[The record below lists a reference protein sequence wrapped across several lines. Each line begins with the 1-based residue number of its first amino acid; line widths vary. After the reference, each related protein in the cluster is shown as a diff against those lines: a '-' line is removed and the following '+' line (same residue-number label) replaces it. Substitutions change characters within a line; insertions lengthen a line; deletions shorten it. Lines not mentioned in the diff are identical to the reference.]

1 MGRARRSGP
10 GGSGEDLAYKSASKE
25 LPDSPALRGK
35 ARIRSIA
42 ESALE
47 VRELPPGLGLIAVV
61 LFFTLKTINFWSPET
76 MTAVTSVAS
85 TIGTV
90 AIGVTM
96 LMISGE
102 FDLSVGQN
110 FAFTPIVWA
119 LLFVS
124 DGINQW
130 LSLAVALGLAC
141 IVGVINGIVTTLF
154 GIPSFITTLGMFF
167 VLEGLNNLL
176 ISGHQLLMF
185 SPSSAMVL
193 LGAQIGNT
201 PFYMPLVWMFV
212 IACSFWFV
220 LTHLRY
226 GNWTLATGGKAGP
239 AKAMGIAT
247 RYVKC
252 TNFVLSALLAGLAGC
267 MQFSY
272 LHTVTQGQ
280 GQNYEL
286 LAITATVLGGTSLF
300 GGLGTIWGSVIGAFL
315 LATIQI
321 GLVLIGVPGSFYVT
335 FIGVLLVIVVIANV
349 RLGSFGGSQ
358 A

>member
-1 MGRARRSGP
+1 MRSFAN
-10 GGSGEDLAYKSASKE
+10 SLLNA
-25 LPDSPALRGK
+25 
-35 ARIRSIA
+35 
-42 ESALE
+42 
-47 VRELPPGLGLIAVV
+47 RELAPGLGLFAVI
-61 LFFTLKTINFWSPET
+61 LFFTAQTTNFWSAET
-76 MTAVTSVAS
+76 MTAVSSVAS
-85 TIGTV
+85 TIAIV

-124 DGINQW
+124 EGVNQW
-130 LSLAVALGLAC
+130 LALIIALGLAS
-141 IVGVINGIVTTLF
+141 IVGIINGFVTTLF
-154 GIPSFITTLGMFF
+154 GIPSFISTLGMFF

-185 SPSSAMVL
+185 KPSSAMVM
-193 LGAQIGNT
+193 LGARIGNT
-201 PFYMPLVWMFV
+201 PFYMPLVWMLI
-212 IACSFWFV
+212 IACGFWFV
-220 LTHLRY
+220 LTRLRY

-247 RYVKC
+247 TDVKR
-252 TNFVLSALLAGLAGC
+252 TNFVLSSLFAGLAGC

-272 LHTVTQGQ
+272 LHVVTQGQ

-286 LAITATVLGGTSLF
+286 LAITAAVLGGTSLF
-300 GGLGTIWGSVIGAFL
+300 GGLGTIWGTVIGAFL

-335 FIGVLLVIVVIANV
+335 FIGILLVIVVIANV
-349 RLGSFGGSQ
+349 RLGRFGGNQ

>member
-1 MGRARRSGP
+1 MTSESLR
-10 GGSGEDLAYKSASKE
+10 KE
-25 LPDSPALRGK
+25 PPVPSENRG
-35 ARIRSIA
+35 RIRVGSFVEA
-42 ESALE
+42 ALA
-47 VRELPPGLGLIAVV
+47 VRELPPALGLLAVV
-61 LFFTLKTINFWSPET
+61 LFFTLKTVDFWSPET
-76 MTAVTSVAS
+76 MTAVTTVAS
-85 TIGTV
+85 TIGIV
-90 AIGVTM
+90 SVGVTM

-119 LLFVS
+119 ILFVA
-124 DGINQW
+124 DGWNQW
-130 LSLAVALGLAC
+130 LALAVALGLAAS
-141 IVGVINGIVTTLF
+141 VGIINGLVTTLF
-154 GIPSFITTLGMFF
+154 GIPSFIATLGMFF
-167 VLEGLNNLL
+167 GLEGLNNLL

-185 SPSSAMVL
+185 KPSSAMIL
-193 LGAQIGNT
+193 LGARLGNT

-212 IACSFWFV
+212 IAGGFWFA
-220 LTHLRY
+220 LTRLRY

-239 AKAMGIAT
+239 ARAMGVAT
-247 RYVKC
+247 THVKQ
-252 TNFVLSALLAGLAGC
+252 TNFVLSALFAGLAGC

-315 LATIQI
+315 LAIIQI

-335 FIGVLLVIVVIANV
+335 FIGILLVIVVMANV
-349 RLGSFGGSQ
+349 RLGRFGGN
-358 A
+358 AA

>member
-1 MGRARRSGP
+1 MKP
-10 GGSGEDLAYKSASKE
+10 FL
-25 LPDSPALRGK
+25 
-35 ARIRSIA
+35 
-42 ESALE
+42 ESLLN
-47 VRELPPGLGLIAVV
+47 VRELAPGLGLLAVV
-61 LFFTLKTINFWSPET
+61 VFFTAQTPNLWSAET
-76 MTAVTSVAS
+76 MTAVSSIAS
-85 TIGTV
+85 TIAIV
-90 AIGVTM
+90 AVGVTM

-124 DGINQW
+124 DGYNQW
-130 LSLAVALGLAC
+130 LSLIVALGLAG
-141 IVGVINGIVTTLF
+141 IVGVVNGLVTTLF
-154 GIPSFITTLGMFF
+154 GIPSFIATLGMFF
-167 VLEGLNNLL
+167 VLEGMNNLL

-185 SPSSAMVL
+185 KPSAAMLL
-193 LGAQIGNT
+193 LGARIGST

-212 IACSFWFV
+212 IAGAFWFV
-220 LTHLRY
+220 LTRLRY
-226 GNWTLATGGKAGP
+226 GNWTFATGGKSGP
-239 AKAMGIAT
+239 AKAMGVPIT
-247 RYVKC
+247 QVKRI
-252 TNFVLSALLAGLAGC
+252 NFILSALFAGLAGC

-286 LAITATVLGGTSLF
+286 LAITAAVLGGTSLF

-335 FIGVLLVIVVIANV
+335 FIGVLLVVVVIANV
-349 RLGSFGGSQ
+349 RLGRFGGNQ